1 MIVRRIEDM
10 KGGWYIGNFEPSV
23 FKTSEFEVGHKIHP
37 KGDKW
42 DSHYH
47 KEADE
52 ITFLLRGKMVIQGRE
67 LISGDIFMIPK
78 YEIADPIFLEECEV
92 IIVKFPS
99 VIGDKYIIGGE
110 M

>member
-10 KGGWYIGNFEPSV
+10 KGGWYIGNFEPSI
-23 FKTSEFEVGHKIHP
+23 FRTSEFEVGHKIHP

-52 ITFLLRGKMVIQGRE
+52 ITFLIRGKMVIQGRE
-67 LISGDIFMIPK
+67 LISGDIFMISK

-99 VIGDKYIIGGE
+99 VIGDKYIIRE
-110 M
+110 D